1 VSDPPE
7 VRVRRASKRRRA
19 DEWALVL
26 LAEGLHPR
34 LQEEG
39 RSFDVL
45 VPLDEA
51 DVATRVL
58 HEYDQEETEEA
69 PPAVQVDLRAGA
81 GVGLGLVFFFLAIG
95 GARPPPGWLEQG
107 AADAE
112 RILAGE
118 LWRTV
123 TALTLHADLR
133 HVGANALSGAFLLAA
148 ACGLLGR
155 GVALLLVLL
164 AGALGNGLNALVY
177 GEDHVSIGAST
188 AVFGA
193 LGLLV
198 GIAVRGRHRRRIR
211 GRRVWAPL
219 GAGLALLAFVGM
231 GEGRVDVWAHLW
243 GFVAGAGLALG
254 VAFTAADELAASWQR
269 AFVGAAALIVLGCWL
284 LALA

>member
-7 VRVRRASKRRRA
+7 VRVRGASKQRRA

-39 RSFDVL
+39 HGFGVF
-45 VPLDEA
+45 VPFDEA
-51 DVATRVL
+51 DAAARVL
-58 HEYDQEETEEA
+58 HEYDHEETEEA
-69 PPAVQVDLRAGA
+69 PPPLQLDLRAGVS
-81 GVGLGLVFFFLAIG
+81 VGLGLLLFFLSIG

-107 AADAE
+107 AADAG
-112 RILAGE
+112 RIVAGE

-133 HVGANALSGAFLLAA
+133 HVGANALAGAFLLAA
-148 ACGLLGR
+148 ACGVLGR
-155 GVALLLVLL
+155 GVALVLVLL
-164 AGALGNGLNALVY
+164 AGALGNGLNALIY
-177 GEDHVSIGAST
+177 RDDHVSIGAST

-198 GIAVRGRHRRRIR
+198 GLAVRGRHRRRMR

-219 GAGLALLAFVGM
+219 GAGLALLAFVGT

-243 GFVAGAGLALG
+243 GFVAGATLALG
-254 VAFTAADELAASWQR
+254 VAFSAADELAASWQR
-269 AFVGAAALIVLGCWL
+269 ALVGAAALTVLGCWL

>member
-1 VSDPPE
+1 
-7 VRVRRASKRRRA
+7 
-19 DEWALVL
+19 VL

-34 LQEEG
+34 LRAEG
-39 RSFDVL
+39 RGGFCVL
-45 VPLDEA
+45 VPFDEA
-51 DVATRVL
+51 DAAARIL
-58 HEYDQEETEEA
+58 LEYDGEDTEEL
-69 PPAVQVDLRAGA
+69 PPPLRLDLRAGGSVA
-81 GVGLGLVFFFLAIG
+81 LGLLFFFLATG
-95 GARPPPGWLEQG
+95 GAQPPPGWLEQG
-107 AADAE
+107 AAHAS
-112 RILAGE
+112 RIVEGE

-133 HVGANALSGAFLLAA
+133 HVGANALAAAFLLAA
-148 ACGLLGR
+148 ACGVLGR

-164 AGALGNGLNALVY
+164 AGALGNGINALVY

-198 GIAVRGRHRRRIR
+198 GLAVRGRHRRRIR

-219 GAGLALLAFVGM
+219 GAGLALLAFVGT

-243 GFVAGAGLALG
+243 GFVAGAALALG
-254 VAFTAADELAASWQR
+254 LAFSAVDELAGSWQKKL
-269 AFVGAAALIVLGCWL
+269 VVIAALTVVGCWL

>member
-7 VRVRRASKRRRA
+7 VRVRSASKRRRA
-19 DEWALVL
+19 DEWGLVL

-34 LQEEG
+34 LLEEG
-39 RSFDVL
+39 RGFCIL
-45 VPLDEA
+45 VPVDEA
-51 DVATRVL
+51 DDAARAL
-58 HEYDQEETEEA
+58 LEYDREETEEA
-69 PPAVQVDLRAGA
+69 PPPLRVDLRAGV
-81 GVGLGLVFFFLAIG
+81 GVGLGLLLFFLAIG

-107 AADAE
+107 AADAGK
-112 RILAGE
+112 IVGGE

-133 HVGANALSGAFLLAA
+133 HVGANALAGAFLLAA
-148 ACGLLGR
+148 ACGVMGR
-155 GVALLLVLL
+155 GVALALVLL

-177 GEDHVSIGAST
+177 REDHVSIGAST

-198 GIAVRGRHRRRIR
+198 GLAVRARHRRRIR

-219 GAGLALLAFVGM
+219 GAGLALLAFVGT

-243 GFVAGAGLALG
+243 GFVAGAALALG
-254 VAFTAADELAASWQR
+254 VAFSAADELPAGWQRTLVATAASTL
-269 AFVGAAALIVLGCWL
+269 VGCWL